1 MQFAATGPSM
11 IGIFRSQTLG
21 EISGEYQ
28 EGEISM
34 RSMIRTWND
43 DNPNVIFGLSL
54 T

>member
-1 MQFAATGPSM
+1 MRIAAMGPSI
-11 IGIFRSQTLG
+11 IGILRSQTQS
-21 EISGEYQ
+21 ETSGEYQ
-28 EGEISM
+28 EGVINV